1 MGYIQPCLTF
11 SSPTATLTAPG
22 SRAGSCPGIEEAVL
36 RVWINRRD
44 FDLDVSGLVDI
55 ARSIERSRHILAWLS
70 GCAMGCSSAYAA
82 GSYRAGQTAF
92 SGFLPHPG
100 IRHADQN
107 TLVDGVDTGVGAGL
121 GLGVAVRSINVLGCC
136 CGAALRAALRRSS
149 LPD

>member
-55 ARSIERSRHILAWLS
+55 ARSIEVRQLGQCQVDLAQVEFYTGQDHCCRPRSLSTACCRKLAS
-70 GCAMGCSSAYAA
+70 SPDAVQSSA
-82 GSYRAGQTAF
+82 QM
-92 SGFLPHPG
+92 
-100 IRHADQN
+100 N
-107 TLVDGVDTGVGAGL
+107 
-121 GLGVAVRSINVLGCC
+121 C
-136 CGAALRAALRRSS
+136 
-149 LPD
+149 